1 MGKNI
6 RKCPY
11 CSGRVTYFEALSE
24 LSSGEHTCRNCNR
37 NANISFNKKIY
48 IPTAIIL
55 AAAIGAAFLLFKLN
69 IIKNFLLA
77 SLIVIIPF
85 VVFYLLTPMYYY
97 LTPISREAAR
107 IPVAPKKKKRTKRQK
122 PENVADRSSDNK
134 NKNNK
139 RKEKETGSQRELDNM
154 AKQGSSFKDKF
165 NKFIKTY
172 VIVDDD
178 EEEGAAKTGSDSSY
192 DDNEDL
198 GDSSQSWS
206 VMNNYDESEQSYDD
220 FSDDAYSSYEPK
232 KEIEDV
238 YSSSAFE
245 EEEQS
250 FKFDED
256 NFEEEPE
263 IAAVPEIK
271 KPEPVYHKMTK
282 TSPYRNS
289 RCSMLSV

>member
-134 NKNNK
+134 NKK
-139 RKEKETGSQRELDNM
+139 
-154 AKQGSSFKDKF
+154 
-165 NKFIKTY
+165 
-172 VIVDDD
+172 
-178 EEEGAAKTGSDSSY
+178 
-192 DDNEDL
+192 
-198 GDSSQSWS
+198 
-206 VMNNYDESEQSYDD
+206 
-220 FSDDAYSSYEPK
+220 
-232 KEIEDV
+232 
-238 YSSSAFE
+238 
-245 EEEQS
+245 
-250 FKFDED
+250 
-256 NFEEEPE
+256 
-263 IAAVPEIK
+263 
-271 KPEPVYHKMTK
+271 
-282 TSPYRNS
+282 
-289 RCSMLSV
+289 